1 MDLYFYRRYGYE
13 IVILGEYLP
22 SGRRRTKVQVE
33 PIHNGEITKKILNYK
48 CFLGNS
54 MKVKL

>member
-33 PIHNGEITKKILNYK
+33 PIHNGEITKKNT
-48 CFLGNS
+48 
-54 MKVKL
+54 KL